1 METTLKLLTLL
12 LFFGWRMYWFVTAK
26 KADKEKP
33 KTQTK
38 PSFFHL
44 KRLSRHS
51 LWFVGLL
58 LFFQLFM
65 NVALLPMATNLF
77 LQVVGFI
84 LVVIGLLVAVVSR
97 RQLDTNWANAWEYQ
111 IKHKQELVTS
121 GIYAYI
127 RNPIYTGV
135 VLAVIGAELV
145 AQSYLFLI
153 VCLFF
158 WGAYKQAKLEEVIL
172 EKHFGKQYLAY
183 KRKTKMFFPFI
194 W

>member
-12 LFFGWRMYWFVTAK
+12 FFFGWRMYWWITEK
-26 KADKEKP
+26 KANKEKP
-33 KTQTK
+33 KTQIK
-38 PSFFHL
+38 PSLFHP
-44 KRLSRHS
+44 KRLSQHS

-58 LFFQLFM
+58 LFFQLFL
-65 NVALLPMATNLF
+65 NVNIWSMPTNISLPL
-77 LQVVGFI
+77 VGFI
-84 LVVIGLLVAVVSR
+84 FVVIGLLVAIVSR

-111 IKHKQELVTS
+111 VKHKQDLVTHGVYS
-121 GIYAYI
+121 YV

-153 VCLFF
+153 ACLFF

-183 KRKTKMFFPFI
+183 KQKTKMFFPFI